1 MNAGTGFL
9 AFQSCIAAITD
20 ALGEPALQPAVA
32 HHAIACLEAEVRI
45 IRNLRDWG
53 RLDWGTWWTTA
64 TTPEFEAGV
73 QRTEATLAL
82 PRSTLGP
89 TARPIAEGRWRGTM
103 MRLRGNDVQ
112 VEGGGY
118 RLRVASC
125 FEGGYRYDRAKRMD
139 VKQWQVSISDDFLR
153 AARGGFSSES
163 RVKTAHAQTEVAGIK
178 AMRRMVRDFYEVT
191 LVDL

>member
-1 MNAGTGFL
+1 LNAGTGFL
-9 AFQSCIAAITD
+9 AFQSCIAGITD
-20 ALGEPALQPAVA
+20 ALGEPKLQPAVA
-32 HHAIACLEAEVRI
+32 QHAIACLEAEVRI
-45 IRNLRDWG
+45 ARNLSSWSS
-53 RLDWGTWWTTA
+53 LSWGTWWTTA

-73 QRTEATLAL
+73 RRTEATLAL

-89 TARPIAEGRWRGTM
+89 NARPIAEGRWRNTV

-139 VKQWQVSISDDFLR
+139 VKQWQVSLSDDFLR
-153 AARGGFSSES
+153 AARGGYSSETQA
-163 RVKTAHAQTEVAGIK
+163 KTTHAQTEAAGIK
-178 AMRRMVRDFYEVT
+178 AMRRMVRDFFEVT